1 MKREKKLE
9 KIKTIKRL
17 EKMRYAMKKENRNK
31 IEQRKDFERRNFI
44 MSELRA
50 VSDDKGVRHI
60 TGYAAVFNSLSEDL
74 GGFREKIAPGAFARA
89 IKEDDVRALWNHN
102 SDCVLGRKKSGT
114 LRLSE
119 DNHGLKIECDPPDAQ
134 WVRDLIASIDRGD
147 IDQMSFG
154 FIVRRYPD
162 GSRGCQWIVENG
174 EDIRI
179 LTDVELFDVSPVTFP
194 AYADTEVGLRSLEE
208 HKKRKQESTSD
219 EGGERSNQSVL
230 LNEEDEIYKKMM
242 SI

>member
-1 MKREKKLE
+1 
-9 KIKTIKRL
+9 
-17 EKMRYAMKKENRNK
+17 MKKEKRNK
-31 IEQRKDFERRNFI
+31 PEFERRNFTAT
-44 MSELRA
+44 ELRA

-89 IKEDDVRALWNHN
+89 IKDDDVRALWNHN
-102 SDCVLGRKKSGT
+102 SDCVLGRTKSGT

-119 DNHGLKIECDPPDAQ
+119 DEHGLKIECDPPDAQ
-134 WVRDLIASIDRGD
+134 WVRDLMASIDRGD

-162 GSRGCQWIVENG
+162 GSRGAQWVEENG

-194 AYADTEVGLRSLEE
+194 AYPDTEVGLRSLEE
-208 HKKRKQESTSD
+208 HKKAAVGGNGGAIDPAIIIGLRRKRLESKIITF
-219 EGGERSNQSVL
+219 GG
-230 LNEEDEIYKKMM
+230 NEK
-242 SI
+242 

>member
-1 MKREKKLE
+1 
-9 KIKTIKRL
+9 
-17 EKMRYAMKKENRNK
+17 MKKENRNK
-31 IEQRKDFERRNFI
+31 QRNEFERRNFTAT
-44 MSELRA
+44 ELRA
-50 VSDDKGVRHI
+50 VSDDNGVRHI

-89 IKEDDVRALWNHN
+89 VKEDDVRALWNHN
-102 SDCVLGRKKSGT
+102 SDNVLGRTKSGT

-134 WVRDLIASIDRGD
+134 WVRDLIASIERGD
-147 IDQMSFG
+147 VDQMSFG
-154 FIVRRYPD
+154 FVVRRYPD
-162 GSRGCQWIVENG
+162 GSRGSMWVEENG

-194 AYADTEVGLRSLEE
+194 AYPDTEVGLRSLAE
-208 HKKRKQESTSD
+208 HKKHAG
-219 EGGERSNQSVL
+219 EGEARTGLSVL

>member
-1 MKREKKLE
+1 
-9 KIKTIKRL
+9 
-17 EKMRYAMKKENRNK
+17 MKKENRNK
-31 IEQRKDFERRNFI
+31 QRNEFERRNFTA
-44 MSELRA
+44 MELRA
-50 VSDDKGVRHI
+50 VSDDSGVRHI

-89 IKEDDVRALWNHN
+89 VKEDDVRALWNHN
-102 SDCVLGRKKSGT
+102 SDNVLGRTKSGT

-134 WVRDLIASIDRGD
+134 WVRDLVASIERGD
-147 IDQMSFG
+147 VDQMSFG

-162 GSRGCQWIVENG
+162 GSRGSQWIEENG

-194 AYADTEVGLRSLEE
+194 AYPDTEVGLRSLEE
-208 HKKRKQESTSD
+208 HKKHAQSSASGE
-219 EGGERSNQSVL
+219 EGERSGLSVL

-242 SI
+242 GI

>member
-1 MKREKKLE
+1 MTREQKREKTKIIKVLE
-9 KIKTIKRL
+9 KK
-17 EKMRYAMKKENRNK
+17 RYAMKKEKRNK
-31 IEQRKDFERRNFI
+31 PEFERRNFTAT
-44 MSELRA
+44 ELRA

-89 IKEDDVRALWNHN
+89 IKDDDVRALWNHN
-102 SDCVLGRKKSGT
+102 SDCVLGRTKSGT

-119 DNHGLKIECDPPDAQ
+119 DEHGLKIECDPPDAQ
-134 WVRDLIASIDRGD
+134 WVRDLMASIDRGD

-162 GSRGCQWIVENG
+162 GSRGAQWVEENG

-194 AYADTEVGLRSLEE
+194 AYPDTEVGLRSLEE
-208 HKKRKQESTSD
+208 HKKGAAVGGNGGAIDPAIIIGLRRKRLESKIITF
-219 EGGERSNQSVL
+219 GG
-230 LNEEDEIYKKMM
+230 NEK
-242 SI
+242 